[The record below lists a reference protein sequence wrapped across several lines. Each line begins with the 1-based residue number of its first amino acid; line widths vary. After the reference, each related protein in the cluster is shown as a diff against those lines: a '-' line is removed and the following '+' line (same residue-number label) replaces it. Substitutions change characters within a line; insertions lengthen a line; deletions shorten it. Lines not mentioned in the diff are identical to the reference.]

1 MIGKHPLGEMM
12 AHKSTIVRIFEPVLS
27 RLSSDH
33 RHRFDDSYHEET
45 VLEDGSAIV
54 LKTIKPGDKQNLQD
68 GVRRLSPESR
78 FRRFFSGKSELT
90 RRELA
95 YFTEIDGEN
104 HFALACGHK
113 LADGTL
119 EGLAVARFVRRKDCP
134 EAAEPAIAVVD
145 DWQGKGVGRL
155 LLTRLATA
163 ALERG
168 IVRFEAEVL
177 ADNEPMIGLLS
188 TFPGTRFRWS
198 DDTAHA
204 TVFLGPKRPKRKSN
218 FWVRP

>member
-1 MIGKHPLGEMM
+1 MIGKHPMGEMM

-27 RLSSDH
+27 KLTPDH

-45 VLEDGSAIV
+45 TLADGSSIV
-54 LKTIKPGDKQNLQD
+54 LKTIKPDDKQNLQD

-78 FRRFFSGKSELT
+78 FRRFFSSKSELT
-90 RRELA
+90 SRELA

-104 HFALACGHK
+104 HFALACGHRH
-113 LADGTL
+113 ADGTL

-155 LLTRLATA
+155 LLTRLASA

-168 IVRFEAEVL
+168 ITRFEAEVL

-188 TFPGTRFRWS
+188 TFPKTRVRWLGEI
-198 DDTAHA
+198 AHA
-204 TVFLGPKRPKRKSN
+204 VVHLTPKSLKQKRQS
-218 FWVRP
+218 WVRP